1 MEPMTPE
8 DPMDTRYIVFKR
20 SDFYQL
26 LGYLLSEASLA
37 GTQYVLP
44 SALDEVEKIY
54 LRDAVVIRRQDYLAA
69 PALATYASVI
79 GLATHLTTGEVKDRL
94 LAVADYFQQQSEL
107 AAEEGWKLPD

>member
-1 MEPMTPE
+1 MESV

-20 SDFYQL
+20 SEFFTM
-26 LGYLLSEASLA
+26 LGYLMDPDTPPKGPE
-37 GTQYVLP
+37 V
-44 SALDEVEKIY
+44 ALDEVEKLY
-54 LRDAVVIRRQDYLAA
+54 LHDAVVIRRQDYLAA

-79 GLATHLTTGEVKDRL
+79 GLATHLTSGDVKDRL